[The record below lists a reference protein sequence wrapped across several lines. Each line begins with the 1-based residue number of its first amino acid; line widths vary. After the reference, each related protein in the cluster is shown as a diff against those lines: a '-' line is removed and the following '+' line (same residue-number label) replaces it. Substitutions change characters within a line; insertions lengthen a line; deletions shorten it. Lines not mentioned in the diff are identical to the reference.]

1 MTATALRQVVD
12 RRCLDEKGFASEL
25 FHELAWWKE
34 VRPLTSFV
42 DAVVQPHR
50 RDIDHYDAYVL
61 SIIWSWLQ
69 SGRLVR
75 AFKSIGV
82 TPCRDACASENQR
95 SLNGVFGITAKVRH
109 QDRGRLVRDL
119 RADEQLRSA
128 RQTLV
133 DDLDELRQIAPKATE
148 EILGRLENR
157 APTLGRQVRHRL
169 VKRGYT
175 PPLKRVR
182 TERSPKREWHF
193 DMRALWIE
201 FRDIL
206 LDTRDD
212 LQECWRAAR
221 QRRLA

>member
-95 SLNGVFGITAKVRH
+95 SLNGVFGITAKVVSGPGGS
-109 QDRGRLVRDL
+109 DGYVELTEPLAFRGCGGEGNEVTLPAGTVFPLEVGSTSAATTYLRLFRFDALARWPYHDSRLHLWWHAGCFADL
-119 RADEQLRSA
+119 I
-128 RQTLV
+128 V
-133 DDLDELRQIAPKATE
+133 DELLTK
-148 EILGRLENR
+148 
-157 APTLGRQVRHRL
+157 
-169 VKRGYT
+169 
-175 PPLKRVR
+175 PP
-182 TERSPKREWHF
+182 E
-193 DMRALWIE
+193 DG
-201 FRDIL
+201 
-206 LDTRDD
+206 
-212 LQECWRAAR
+212 
-221 QRRLA
+221 